1 MDCEKC
7 TKNNW
12 KWMKNT
18 KVVLC
23 LIGVYC
29 IFKVGITNYIGRYTK
44 GNGGGAK
51 YGCGPARNV
60 TLSICKTH

>member
-1 MDCEKC
+1 
-7 TKNNW
+7 
-12 KWMKNT
+12 MKNT